1 VPSEILEMVVWGGLQ
16 PIVAQVVVDV
26 LTLTGFGYVAWTKP
40 AWTSAMVMVAA
51 ACLTL
56 VLSGNLTNRWPV
68 NLPMIPLILFQGI
81 RRLSSWKWLSV
92 SIGILSFLLILM
104 AGALSVAF
112 PSYELAPTINSKFN
126 VGVADVFLPVNMIM
140 VDESSSETCLVSRE
154 PLDHVTVRLLYPTMD
169 PPESLPYLKTE
180 TAAAFCEETMKY
192 GGPPPLRKFGW
203 MLHNWRLTRL
213 EGKHHATPLEGPSPL
228 IFYSHGLGGNAEMYS
243 YQTRA
248 LAAQGYV
255 VVVLEHADGSA
266 PVVRR
271 KDGSLQRRNESI
283 REVRLLSIERLV
295 RQFLV
300 IYAQSM

>member
-1 VPSEILEMVVWGGLQ
+1 MVVWGGLQ
-16 PIVAQVVVDV
+16 PIVVQVVVDV
-26 LTLTGFGYVAWTKP
+26 LTLTGFGYVASTKP
-40 AWTSAMVMVAA
+40 SQTSAMVMVAA
-51 ACLTL
+51 ACLTV
-56 VLSGNLTNRWPV
+56 VLSGNLTNRWTV

-92 SIGILSFLLILM
+92 IIGILSVLLILM
-104 AGALSVAF
+104 AGALSVLF
-112 PSYELAPTINSKFN
+112 PSVELAPTINSKFN
-126 VGVADVFLPVNMIM
+126 VGVADVFLPVNIM
-140 VDESSSETCLVSRE
+140 VDMNGSSSETCVVARE

-169 PPESLPYLKTE
+169 PPESLHYLKTE
-180 TAAAFCEETMKY
+180 TAEAFCEETMRY
-192 GGPPPLRKFGW
+192 GSPPPLRKFGW

-213 EGKHHATPLEGPSPL
+213 EGKHHATPLEGPFPL

-271 KDGSLQRRNESI
+271 KDGTLQRRNESI
-283 REVRLLSIERLV
+283 REVSLV
-295 RQFLV
+295 DD
-300 IYAQSM
+300 

>member
-1 VPSEILEMVVWGGLQ
+1 VSIEILEMVVWGGLQ

-40 AWTSAMVMVAA
+40 SPTSATVMVAA
-51 ACLTL
+51 LTL
-56 VLSGNLTNRWPV
+56 TLTLSGNLTNRWTV

-81 RRLSSWKWLSV
+81 RRLSSWKWLSMI
-92 SIGILSFLLILM
+92 IGILSILLIVM
-104 AGALSVAF
+104 SGALSVLF
-112 PSYELAPTINSKFN
+112 HSVKLAPTINSKFN
-126 VGVADVFLPVNMIM
+126 IGVADVFLPVKIV
-140 VDESSSETCLVSRE
+140 VDESTSSSETCVVARE

-180 TAAAFCEETMKY
+180 TARAFCEETMKY

-203 MLHNWRLTRL
+203 ILHNWRLTRF
-213 EGKHHATPLEGPSPL
+213 EGKHHATPLEGPFPL

-271 KDGSLQRRNESI
+271 KDGSLQRRDESVI
-283 REVRLLSIERLV
+283 EVSLLV
-295 RQFLV
+295 DH
-300 IYAQSM
+300 